1 MTFKPSRKVLL
12 ILLGLVAV
20 TVMVVANLRRGAE
33 TKHKVEVEK
42 VARRNLEAVVSG
54 SGWIEPRRKVDVSA
68 NTPGRVVELAV
79 DEGDTVAIGQV
90 LLRIDPTP
98 FRGQVDRLRAGVSA
112 ARADLESAI
121 ATDAEA
127 RTELERI
134 EALDKRRLAS
144 ATQVE
149 AARRRAERAT
159 AGVAAARSRLRQE
172 QATLRTAEYDLS
184 QVTISAAMAGVI
196 TRLNIEEGETVVTGT
211 MNNPGT
217 ILLTIADLS
226 VMEAEIEVDETD
238 VVDVRLGQNVKVTV
252 DAFPDTVLNALVT
265 EVGSSARRDFANP
278 GETSAD
284 FPVVVR
290 LTETLP
296 GLRPG
301 LSATA
306 EIVTARRSDVLSVSI
321 GALGYRDPRA
331 EARNFERR
339 GRRDRGSAHADED
352 DDDDVGDENEDDDTS
367 ANGDTLG
374 SSPRRR
380 ETYGLFLAENG
391 RARFVPVMVGISGE
405 RHIEIT
411 AGVPEGAEV
420 VAGPF
425 QVLREVRSGDRLKPE
440 SRKKLSQ
447 KKK

>member
-1 MTFKPSRKVLL
+1 
-12 ILLGLVAV
+12 
-20 TVMVVANLRRGAE
+20 
-33 TKHKVEVEK
+33 
-42 VARRNLEAVVSG
+42 
-54 SGWIEPRRKVDVSA
+54 
-68 NTPGRVVELAV
+68 
-79 DEGDTVAIGQV
+79 
-90 LLRIDPTP
+90 
-98 FRGQVDRLRAGVSA
+98 
-112 ARADLESAI
+112 
-121 ATDAEA
+121 
-127 RTELERI
+127 
-134 EALDKRRLAS
+134 
-144 ATQVE
+144 
-149 AARRRAERAT
+149 
-159 AGVAAARSRLRQE
+159 
-172 QATLRTAEYDLS
+172 
-184 QVTISAAMAGVI
+184 
-196 TRLNIEEGETVVTGT
+196 

-252 DAFPDTVLNALVT
+252 DAFPDTVLSAMVT

-290 LTETLP
+290 LTETIP

-306 EIVTARRSDVLSVSI
+306 EIVTARRSDVPSVSI

-331 EARNFERR
+331 EARHFERR

-352 DDDDVGDENEDDDTS
+352 DDADEDESDDTS
-367 ANGDTLG
+367 AAGDSLA
-374 SSPRRR
+374 SSRKRD
-380 ETYGLFLAENG
+380 ETYGLFVVENK
-391 RARFVPVMVGISGE
+391 RARFTPVTVGITGE

-411 AGVPEGAEV
+411 GGVPDGAEV

-425 QVLREVRSGDRLKPE
+425 QVLREIRSGDRVKPE